1 MSTSNQLRSLIERDE
16 LLFCPGIYDPYSA
29 RVAEEFGPDALYM
42 SGSGTSSSVTGY
54 ADAGFIT
61 MTEMVTHAN
70 SIQQTIDIPL
80 IADADTG
87 FGDAKNVIRTVREYI
102 KTGVGGIHIEDQLFP
117 KRCGQVRGKQVISK
131 DEAVGKYQA
140 AGDVRDELNE
150 DFVIIARTDAIGA
163 PGGSL
168 DDAID
173 RANAYCEAG
182 ADVAFVE
189 GPTTPDEV
197 EYVGEHVEYPLLY
210 NYGSIS
216 PRLEFN
222 ELAEFGYNIAIY
234 NFAQRAA
241 LVALFDSME
250 KLMNDP
256 ISEMHR
262 LREEMDE
269 LPIENRRNFAGFD
282 DVVEWEKQYL
292 PDDVDARYAES
303 IGDEIG

>member
-1 MSTSNQLRSLIERDE
+1 MSTSNHLRTLIERDE

-42 SGSGTSSSVTGY
+42 SGAGTSSSITGY

-70 SIQQTIDIPL
+70 NIQQTIEIPL

-102 KTGVGGIHIEDQLFP
+102 KTGVGGIHIEDQKFP
-117 KRCGQVRGKQVISK
+117 KRCGQVRGKQIIPK
-131 DEAVGKYQA
+131 EEAVGKYNA
-140 AGDVRDELNE
+140 AGDVRDDLNE
-150 DFVIIARTDAIGA
+150 EFVIIARTDAIGA
-163 PGGSL
+163 PGGSV

-197 EYVGEHVEYPLLY
+197 EYVGNHVEHPLLY

-216 PRLEFN
+216 PRLEFS
-222 ELAEFGYNIAIY
+222 ELEDYGYDIAIY
-234 NFAQRAA
+234 NFGQRAA
-241 LVALFDSME
+241 LVALFESME
-250 KLMNDP
+250 KLMDDP
-256 ISEMHR
+256 INEMHR
-262 LREEMDE
+262 LRSEMDN

-282 DVVEWEKQYL
+282 DVVEWEQKYL
-292 PDDVDARYAES
+292 PDDVDARYEQS

>member
-1 MSTSNQLRSLIERDE
+1 MSTSNQLRALIERDE
-16 LLFCPGIYDPYSA
+16 LLFCPGIYDPFSA

-61 MTEMVTHAN
+61 MTEMVSHAN
-70 SIQQTIDIPL
+70 NIQQTIDVPL

-131 DEAVGKYQA
+131 EEAIGKYEA

-150 DFVIIARTDAIGA
+150 EFVIIARTDAIGA

-168 DDAID
+168 DDAIE

-197 EYVGEHVEYPLLY
+197 EYVGTHVEYPLLY

-216 PRLEFN
+216 PRLEFD
-222 ELAEFGYNIAIY
+222 ELADFGYNIAIY

-241 LVALFDSME
+241 LVGLFDSME
-250 KLMNDP
+250 NLMNDP
-256 ISEMHR
+256 TGEMHR
-262 LREEMDE
+262 LRADMDA

-292 PDDVDARYAES
+292 PDDVDTRYAES